1 MPGGCLLRRPQVNL
15 LPDAPPLRS
24 TGSILGTDLNA
35 PLGQNRKTRPPGGSR
50 SRFSL
55 PRLMLSFGVLVLAG
69 LSAWAFL
76 APSGLR
82 KAEPE
87 KQVVAEADAPADA
100 AMDGKDEKPRQGH
113 KPSGGL
119 SGANVEETLTD
130 NGAVVTKY
138 SPKQRDG
145 DGPAFIEVQRKGQDP
160 RMAALPNDDLLEES
174 PQGRLPITGPDGLR
188 PMDQYA
194 RPWSGARGV
203 RIGLVVGG
211 LGLSQTGTQNAI
223 RDLPPEVTL
232 AFAASGNS
240 LQRWMQEARR
250 QGHEI
255 LLQIPFEPF
264 DYPANDPGPLT
275 LRVDASGKA
284 NLALFHQ
291 ALSEITNYTG
301 VMNFLGG
308 RFLSDADALEP
319 VMRDLSKRG
328 LLFLDDGTSAQ
339 SLSGTLAET
348 LDVPQGFAD
357 LVVDD
362 QLDRSAILKKLD
374 ELERIARR
382 NGSAIG
388 VASAFDESVAAVA
401 QWVDEAA
408 ARGIEFVGVSALVK
422 DPQQQ

>member
-1 MPGGCLLRRPQVNL
+1 M
-15 LPDAPPLRS
+15 
-24 TGSILGTDLNA
+24 
-35 PLGQNRKTRPPGGSR
+35 SR
-50 SRFSL
+50 L
-55 PRLMLSFGVLVLAG
+55 ALSFGVLALAG
-69 LSAWAFL
+69 VSAWAFL
-76 APSGLR
+76 SPSGLR

-87 KQVVAEADAPADA
+87 KRVVAEAGAPA
-100 AMDGKDEKPRQGH
+100 GKPVSGQEEKPRQGQ
-113 KPSGGL
+113 KQSGAL

-145 DGPAFIEVQRKGQDP
+145 DGPAFIEVQKKGQDP
-160 RMAALPNDDLLEES
+160 RMAAIPNDDLLEES
-174 PQGRLPITGPDGLR
+174 PQGKLPIIGPDGLR

-275 LRVDASGKA
+275 LRVDVGAKT
-284 NLALFHQ
+284 NLALFHT
-291 ALSEITNYTG
+291 ALAEITNYAG

-319 VMRDLSKRG
+319 VMRDISKRG

-357 LVVDD
+357 LVVDG
-362 QLDRSAILKKLD
+362 QLDRTAILKKLD

-388 VASAFDESVAAVA
+388 VASAFDESVSAIE
-401 QWVDEAA
+401 QWVDEAS
-408 ARGIEFVGVSALVK
+408 ARGIEFVGVSSLVK

>member
-1 MPGGCLLRRPQVNL
+1 M
-15 LPDAPPLRS
+15 
-24 TGSILGTDLNA
+24 GTDLNA
-35 PLGQNRKTRPPGGSR
+35 PLGQNRKPRSPKNSEAASR
-50 SRFSL
+50 TVFSFSRIAVFS
-55 PRLMLSFGVLVLAG
+55 GVIALAG
-69 LSAWAFL
+69 VSVWVALS
-76 APSGLR
+76 PSGLR

-87 KQVVAEADAPADA
+87 TQVVAENQASADKPAS
-100 AMDGKDEKPRQGH
+100 GTGETPRKGQQ
-113 KPSGGL
+113 PSGAM
-119 SGANVEETLTD
+119 SGANVERTITD

-145 DGPAFIEVQRKGQDP
+145 EGPAFIQVDKKGQDP
-160 RMAALPNDDLLEES
+160 RMAAIPNDDLLEDG
-174 PQGRLPITGPDGLR
+174 PDGKLPIIGPDGLR

-223 RDLPPEVTL
+223 RTLPPDVTL

-250 QGHEI
+250 KGHEI

-275 LRVDASGKA
+275 LTTEAGAKT
-284 NLALFHQ
+284 NLALLHKS
-291 ALSEITNYTG
+291 LSEITNYTG
-301 VMNFLGG
+301 IMNFLGG

-319 VMRDLSKRG
+319 VMRDLAKRG

-339 SLSGTLAET
+339 SLSGTLAGT

-362 QLDRSAILKKLD
+362 QLDRGAILKKLD
-374 ELERIARR
+374 ELERIARK
-382 NGSAIG
+382 NGQAIG
-388 VASAFDESVAAVA
+388 VASAFDESVGAISD
-401 QWVDEAA
+401 WVDEAS
-408 ARGIEFVGVSALVK
+408 ARGIEFVGVSVLVK